1 MRKTI
6 LFLLAAVAAITL
18 CFSLA
23 ACSTT
28 PSGNTPSTKTKSY
41 YKVTFFDCFVGGRE
55 ITQRVDTGKTA
66 TKPSDPSRSGYTFDG
81 WFDDYEVGS
90 PFDLNK
96 AITADTNV
104 YAHWTKNVNVVTFKY
119 NDGRD
124 DTVVTIDV
132 GSKVSKPADPT
143 SDDYI
148 FTGWFKDAACTVSFD
163 FGAAVSEDQTIYA
176 GWRRSSVR
184 LTFNLNYSGAPAATN
199 VNVALDQAI
208 TVPASVVTEREM
220 YAFEGWY
227 LKAFPTETDAAVDL
241 SKGISDDTVLYAKW
255 RRTHYSVTF
264 DPNERTMQKQISLV
278 EVGAA
283 ATVPAF
289 EREGYSLDSVWYAEA
304 GLKTPVS
311 LASINDDI
319 VVYAKWNILS
329 FNVSF
334 DLNYEGATGTPATQT
349 IEYGKY
355 STRPATPER
364 EGYIFLGWFTDKTE
378 GAQYNFEQEAIAK
391 DIKVYAHW
399 MEAPVVI
406 TDVTVTF
413 DYNYEGLGG
422 KYVDVTIG
430 QGEAVG
436 AERMPADPT
445 FDIDAMFMG
454 WYTDAACTTPFDPS
468 AILLDDTTVY
478 ARILKGY
485 VFEAEYVDLTD
496 AYGTGSSVELY
507 EEAMIFSYEKIGQG
521 TNQGKEWVSNGW
533 YVSGLYYKGASIE
546 FAITAAEE
554 VKDAILILR
563 VSTEFKPLFY
573 NPLTSELFRVD
584 INPIYDEYGDL
595 TDEGFFDYE
604 LPLTLPLPNTEKE
617 NDPDGEKT
625 PFEDVIISYHFH
637 LDKGVNY
644 VTLTTNN
651 VCEYASGTFR
661 ANAPMIDY
669 MKVYANQSAD
679 LTMDEHHEF
688 IERKLNDP
696 NS

>member
-55 ITQRVDTGKTA
+55 ITERVNANEKVS
-66 TKPSDPSRSGYTFDG
+66 KPSDPSRSGYSFNG
-81 WFDDYEVGS
+81 WFDDYEEGS
-90 PFDLNK
+90 SFDFDK
-96 AITADTNV
+96 AVTADQNV

-148 FTGWFKDAACTVSFD
+148 FTGWFKDAACTKAFD
-163 FGAAVSEDQTIYA
+163 FNAAVSEDQTIYA

-220 YAFEGWY
+220 YVFEGWY
-227 LKAFPTETDAAVDL
+227 LKAFPTETDAEVDL

-289 EREGYSLDSVWYAEA
+289 DREGYSLDSVWYAEA

-454 WYTDAACTTPFDPS
+454 WYTDAACTTTFDPS

-485 VFEAEYVDLTD
+485 TFEAEYVDLT
-496 AYGTGSSVELY
+496 GMHGVGSSVELA
-507 EEAMIFSYEKIGQG
+507 EEAMIFDYTKIGA
-521 TNQGKEWVSNGW
+521 GKNDGKDWVSNG
-533 YVSGLYYKGASIE
+533 YYIAGLYTKGLFIE
-546 FAITAAEE
+546 FEIKSD
-554 VKDAILILR
+554 KDVEDAVLVMR
-563 VSTEFKPLFY
+563 VSSEFKPLIY
-573 NPLTSELFRVD
+573 NPLTPETYRIDINPVVD
-584 INPIYDEYGDL
+584 INGEV
-595 TDEGFFDYE
+595 TDESNFLYE
-604 LPLTLPLPNTEKE
+604 LPLTLPLPNTIK
-617 NDPDGEKT
+617 NTDPDGEKT
-625 PFEDVIISYHFH
+625 PFEDVIVSYHFH
-637 LDKGVNY
+637 LEKGTNY
-644 VTLTTNN
+644 VRFTTNN
-651 VCEYASGTFR
+651 SYNYGDGTFQ

-669 MKVYANQSAD
+669 VKVYSEADAN
-679 LTMDEHHEF
+679 LRMVEYYEF
-688 IERKLNDP
+688 IDRK
-696 NS
+696 